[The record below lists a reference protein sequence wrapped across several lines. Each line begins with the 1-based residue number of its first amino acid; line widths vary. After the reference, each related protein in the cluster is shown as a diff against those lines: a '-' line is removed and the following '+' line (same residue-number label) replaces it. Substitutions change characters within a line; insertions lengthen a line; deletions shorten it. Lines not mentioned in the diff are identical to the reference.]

1 MIINDQL
8 FFLPVFLW
16 RATFLIVLLIEPDP
30 IHLPAKKRYWPFV
43 SRTSSFYH
51 RCSQAV
57 ENSGPCLWFVLKQD
71 ALFLVVQQDRKF
83 IPKQQ
88 TAPIPA
94 RDIAYSRCIGVYHDL
109 PCMVIELREQSA
121 DHGLQP
127 VGLREAHAH
136 IGEDFW
142 AIAGRAS
149 QIVRWRTDHRFCGRC
164 SSGMEEQQHE
174 LLKRCPRCGFVTY
187 PRLSPAVIMSVI
199 KDDAILL
206 GRAPRFPPGMY
217 SVLAGFVEPGET
229 LEQAVAREVKE
240 EVDIDITDIRYI
252 GSQPWPFPHSLMIG
266 FTAGYAGGAIA
277 VDHAELEDARWFTAT
292 DMPRLPPGFSI
303 ARRLIELYLRE
314 HSG

>member
-1 MIINDQL
+1 MN
-8 FFLPVFLW
+8 
-16 RATFLIVLLIEPDP
+16 
-30 IHLPAKKRYWPFV
+30 
-43 SRTSSFYH
+43 STSSFSH
-51 RCSQAV
+51 HCSLPV
-57 ENSGPCLWFVLKQD
+57 ENRGPCLWFVLKQD
-71 ALFLVVQQDRKF
+71 ALLLEARQDRRCL
-83 IPKQQ
+83 PRQR

-94 RDIAYSRCIGVYHDL
+94 RDIAYSRCIGVYRDL

-121 DHGLQP
+121 DHGLLP
-127 VGLREAHAH
+127 VGLREAYAH
-136 IGEDFW
+136 IGEEFW

-149 QIVRWRTDHRFCGRC
+149 QIVRWRTDNRFCGRC
-164 SSGMEEQQHE
+164 GGGMEEERHE
-174 LLKRCPRCGFVTY
+174 LLRRCPQCGFFTH

-240 EVDIDITDIRYI
+240 EAAIDITDIRYI

-266 FTAGYAGGAIA
+266 FTAGYAGGDIA
-277 VDHAELEDARWFTAT
+277 VDPTELEDARWFTAA
-292 DMPRLPPGFSI
+292 DMPRLPARFSI